1 MVSYPCLLIGLISAW
16 FYYQWM
22 QYKWKFEKCHLGG
35 GGGGGSSTSDY
46 YDDVGGSSGGS
57 TPAKEKHSSYEFW
70 TWVWTIAIFFIM
82 MWLCQN
88 MNSGGTIPL

>member
-22 QYKWKFEKCHLGG
+22 QYKWKFEKCHTGS
-35 GGGGGSSTSDY
+35 GGGGSSTSDY

-88 MNSGGTIPL
+88 MGTGGTFPL